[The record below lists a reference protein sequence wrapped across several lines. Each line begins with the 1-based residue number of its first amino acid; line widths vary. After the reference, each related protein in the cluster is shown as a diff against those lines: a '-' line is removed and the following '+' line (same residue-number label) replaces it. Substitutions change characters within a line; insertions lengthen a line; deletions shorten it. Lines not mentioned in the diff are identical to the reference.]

1 MRNQRIRKRKK
12 LRKLRRPTRRQLT
25 RLRLA
30 RMVELMTKMMDLMY
44 QLESMRL
51 VINQFILLIMKHL
64 RYGVQQMNQSRDK
77 PSIII
82 THIGDLTVSLND
94 KTVNIRGRLHTSRA
108 KGKQCFMVIRQQQVT
123 VQCLVFVSEQV
134 SKQMVKFASHIR

>member
-1 MRNQRIRKRKK
+1 MRSQRIRKRKK
-12 LRKLRRPTRRQLT
+12 LRKLRRLTRRQLT